1 MAKKAKAASGVPR
14 ALSEEALEEI
24 EERRRAVAA
33 ETAARENERTT
44 AWKEHARDKE
54 EVEERR
60 RATEPPK
67 EFAEAARAAR
77 ERFEKERVE
86 HWRSAW
92 QAEAKK
98 RNPDEELEAR
108 FLEEH
113 ADIAER
119 HLGVFA
125 RFQDTMTGGDENTKR
140 AAGAELAA
148 SWKEKESLLLALATK
163 KKRGAAKVDARL
175 QAKSDSPPAVK
186 APPAKKTPAKKK

>member
-14 ALSEEALEEI
+14 ALSEEAQEEI

-67 EFAEAARAAR
+67 EFVEAARAAR
-77 ERFEKERVE
+77 ERLEKERVE
-86 HWRSAW
+86 HWRNAW

-108 FLEEH
+108 FLDEH

-125 RFQDTMTGGDENTKR
+125 RFQDAMTGGDENTKR
-140 AAGAELAA
+140 AAVAELAA
-148 SWKEKESLLLALATK
+148 SWKEKESLLIALARK
-163 KKRGAAKVDARL
+163 KKRSAVTVDSAA
-175 QAKSDSPPAVK
+175 AVT
-186 APPAKKTPAKKK
+186 APRAKKTPAKKK